1 MSIGELTEDIKKRS
15 RWSTVMGIL
24 TAIVGMVLIA
34 YPLATATVTTLLLG
48 WLLIFAGVAQLIF
61 ALHSQTA
68 GKFFWKVFEGVIY
81 VIAGVGLAFFPIRG
95 VATLTLFLGALL
107 LIYAGVAF
115 AEAFQVPAAGG
126 RGWFFAD
133 AVVSLLM
140 ALLIMR
146 RWPSSSAWA
155 IGTLVGV
162 TVLMG
167 GISRTVIA
175 ATIRT
180 GVGSIETTTPRAA

>member
-1 MSIGELTEDIKKRS
+1 MLIGELTEDVKKRS
-15 RWSTVMGIL
+15 RWSTVL
-24 TAIVGMVLIA
+24 GMVLIA

-48 WLLIFAGVAQLIF
+48 WLLIFAGVAGLIF

-115 AEAFQVPAAGG
+115 A
-126 RGWFFAD
+126 
-133 AVVSLLM
+133 
-140 ALLIMR
+140 
-146 RWPSSSAWA
+146 
-155 IGTLVGV
+155 
-162 TVLMG
+162 
-167 GISRTVIA
+167 
-175 ATIRT
+175 
-180 GVGSIETTTPRAA
+180 